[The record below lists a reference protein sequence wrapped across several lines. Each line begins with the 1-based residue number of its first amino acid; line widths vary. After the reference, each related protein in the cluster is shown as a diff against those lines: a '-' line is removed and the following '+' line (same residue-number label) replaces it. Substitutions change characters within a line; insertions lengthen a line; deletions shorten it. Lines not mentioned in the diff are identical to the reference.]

1 MRPWWWVAAGL
12 LGALFVLVGLNLDL
26 FGLLERPAAG
36 WVVAFTLPGYALL
49 LLAWWRLGP
58 GWERPRL
65 TAALWGFPLF
75 LALPMHSRDAYAYA
89 AAGWHAARGVDPYRV
104 PLGEAGQPGL
114 LVGAHWT
121 GTTSVYPS
129 LQLDVFAVLSRLTG
143 GDLFWTTVALRLPSV
158 AALAILALVLPALAR
173 RMGVDERWALW
184 AGWVNP
190 VLLVQWIGGA
200 HNDALMVAL
209 AMAALLAATDVG
221 WRGWRGLVVGGVLL
235 GLAMGI
241 KQSAALFGLGLV
253 AVAWAA
259 RLPGYGP
266 VGAPPA
272 EGRDARPVEPAATLV
287 PGWSGWPRLAAAA
300 VVPGAVTVGV
310 FLLTSLSWG
319 LGWRNPTAGSPAEAV
334 SLAPLS
340 WAAAGL
346 RAAGVAGETVNALVT
361 AVSAVLIVTG
371 IAWVWVRL
379 GPRGLSTRAAASRG
393 APLEERGDPLPFL
406 AAVLAVACVAGPAL
420 QPWYATWLIPVVAL
434 CVVPRRAWL
443 VGVAALLLLPALQD
457 VLPPP
462 LALLA
467 LAPLAFALRRPRA
480 QISA

>member
-12 LGALFVLVGLNLDL
+12 LGALSVLLGLNLDL
-26 FGLLERPAAG
+26 FGLLERPASR
-36 WVVAFTLPGYALL
+36 WVPALTLPGYALL

-58 GWERPRL
+58 AWRHPRL
-65 TAALWGFPLF
+65 TAAAWGLPLL

-89 AAGWHAARGVDPYRV
+89 ATGWHAARGVDPYRV

-114 LVGAHWT
+114 LVGEHWAE
-121 GTTSVYPS
+121 TTSVYPS
-129 LQLDVFAVLSRLTG
+129 LQLDVFGAVSRLTG

-158 AALAILALVLPALAR
+158 LALVVLSVVLPALAR
-173 RMGVDERWALW
+173 RLGVDERFVLW
-184 AGWVNP
+184 AGWLNP

-209 AMAALLAATDVG
+209 AMAALLAAADLG

-259 RLPGYGP
+259 RTVSARHVAHADPDVPNVTEDPPG
-266 VGAPPA
+266 AW
-272 EGRDARPVEPAATLV
+272 R
-287 PGWSGWPRLAAAA
+287 GWPRLAATAA
-300 VVPGAVTVGV
+300 VPGAVTVAV
-310 FLLTSLSWG
+310 FLLSSLSWG

-346 RAAGVAGETVNALVT
+346 RAAGVPGEAVNALVT
-361 AVSAVLIVTG
+361 GVSAVLIVGG

-379 GPRGLSTRAAASRG
+379 GPRGLSTR
-393 APLEERGDPLPFL
+393 GDPLLFL

-434 CVVPRRAWL
+434 CAPASRRAWL
-443 VGVAALLLLPALQD
+443 AGVAALLLLPALQD

-467 LAPLAFALRRPRA
+467 LLPLVPVLLRRRRA
-480 QISA
+480 HISA